1 MKKLLSTIIVL
12 TILASTIL
20 ITPIVA
26 SADTV
31 IPNDNKWHQFNVN
44 AESTYTYDIV
54 LPSTGRIYVDLFFAT
69 YDSYSNEYSLYDN
82 DYKNVLTWGH
92 VDVDE
97 SIPSTDNFDLVLS
110 KGTYHLVIKTKE
122 NNGYVKIKPKFVTLK
137 IIPLMIVLIF

>member
-54 LPSTGRIYVDLFFAT
+54 LPSTGRIYVDLFFC
-69 YDSYSNEYSLYDN
+69 
-82 DYKNVLTWGH
+82 
-92 VDVDE
+92 
-97 SIPSTDNFDLVLS
+97 DL
-110 KGTYHLVIKTKE
+110 
-122 NNGYVKIKPKFVTLK
+122 
-137 IIPLMIVLIF
+137 